1 MTKDFKVLVQVWN
14 TQCLTER
21 KAIHSAL
28 FWPKSTNL
36 TLKSAKYQNLQTFVT
51 KIFKF
56 KTGLSPDLMTDIFKF
71 IENSYSLQK
80 NSQFRWSKRQ
90 NMSHKKEKYS
100 IIFFQMNMTLSSA
113 IIFIIF
119 WDFLMF
125 YRISLLPQVKPC
137 TVITYKRAIYELP
150 HKLPNDWRFISEV
163 SKFHA
168 MIA

>member
-51 KIFKF
+51 KFFKF
-56 KTGLSPDLMTDIFKF
+56 KTGF

-137 TVITYKRAIYELP
+137 TIITYKRAIYELP
-150 HKLPNDWRFISEV
+150 HKLPNDWRLIREV